1 MAKEFFKNLPD
12 TSTPLSAE
20 RLNGLLDGEESMG
33 NIIVE
38 DIKSKNLFNINDIT
52 NQANVSVTILN
63 NTVTIGYGGGK
74 TGRVDFNSID
84 KTIW

>member
-38 DIKSKNLFNINDIT
+38 DIKSKNLFNINDISRRT
-52 NQANVSVTILN
+52 
-63 NTVTIGYGGGK
+63 
-74 TGRVDFNSID
+74 
-84 KTIW
+84 